1 MECEVLGAMI
11 KAFILL
17 QAVAAYALTGCIV
30 IAAVNVCARS
40 KPGAQDVLFGLIWP
54 LTVVGLLAYG
64 FARMLRM
71 LTAEIM
77 DALRRAKK

>member
-1 MECEVLGAMI
+1 MI
-11 KAFILL
+11 KAFIPL

-40 KPGAQDVLFGLIWP
+40 KPGAQDVFFGILWP
-54 LTVVGLLAYG
+54 LTVAALLVYG
-64 FARMLRM
+64 FAMLLRM

-77 DALRRAKK
+77 DALRRAK